1 MSYIFRGKLC
11 GYICRECPEP
21 LGGLKVRLYRTR
33 KEQKVTL
40 LAVSDPNDT
49 LGILSDEQVKEKGS
63 GLIAEAVIDEQGNFY
78 FELGEK
84 QKYNGEAF
92 EIDIYC
98 DTVPNLKSR
107 QSNQQPIQFTV
118 TILQPQWKQVE
129 EDYVAVW
136 EYCIPY
142 RFWCTIRAR
151 FGAWVICGK
160 VTVCKT
166 QMPVAGLKVFAF
178 DVDWLQDDALGSAVT
193 DANGKFRIDY
203 VLSDFNRTPLSPFI
217 NFELVGGPDVY
228 FRIEDSGGTVLLD
241 EPRSRGRQD
250 DRENVGPCFCVELCV
265 DVEAQPP
272 FKNPWFTHV
281 GDFHIITDINAV
293 NGLTTAAVFGHGGPN
308 YAFFSKMKLKGF
320 CPKTAPSGP
329 PLPMQYRFRY
339 ALLSNPMDLTPIT
352 GKFLVSPVLV
362 GSRLIQWKLF
372 DDNLVWTFQSIY
384 VQGEGAT
391 PDPTPTPGGP
401 GPWGPVPAHVI
412 VPDADGWIKVDQN
425 ALDDGFYGPLVRFN
439 SSVAIPGGAAPG
451 NGAGNAV
458 TDPKNGTAIRIVFEA
473 GPVGGAVTFSNEL
486 SNVLVNN
493 WNEVRL
499 VNLQQFTGGGGSTPC
514 SGLMNDL
521 NILYTTDH
529 QQMLSWN
536 VGISSAA
543 IPPVVLPPLPSGNT
557 PRGEH
562 NNFHI
567 NISSWPSCS
576 YLVTLTSR
584 RALTDGEIDDDA
596 DTSYVTFCKA

>member
-33 KEQKVTL
+33 KEQNVTL

-63 GLIAEAVIDEQGNFY
+63 DLIAEAVIDEQGNFY

-98 DTVPNLKSR
+98 ETVPNLKSR
-107 QSNQQPIQFTV
+107 QGDQKPIQFTV
-118 TILQPQWKQVE
+118 TILQPQWKQVG

-166 QMPVAGLKVFAF
+166 QTPVAGLKISAF

-193 DANGKFRIDY
+193 DSNGKFRIDY
-203 VLSDFNRTPLSPFI
+203 VISDFNRTPLSPFI

-228 FRIEDSGGTVLLD
+228 FRIEDSGGTILLD
-241 EPRSRGRQD
+241 EPRSRGRQN

-293 NGLTTAAVFGHGGPN
+293 TGLTNAAVFGHGGPN
-308 YAFFSKMKLKGF
+308 YAFFAGMKLKGF

-339 ALLSNPMDLTPIT
+339 APLSNPLALNPIT
-352 GKFLVSPVLV
+352 GPAVLPVLV

-384 VQGEGAT
+384 IQATGAT

-401 GPWGPVPAHVI
+401 GPWGPVPAHI
-412 VPDADGWIKVDQN
+412 INPDTDGWIKVDQK
-425 ALDDGFYGPLVRFN
+425 ALDDGFYGPLIRFN
-439 SSVAIPGGAAPG
+439 SGFAIPGGNAPG
-451 NGAGNAV
+451 NGAGNPV
-458 TDPKNGTAIRIVFEA
+458 SDPKNGTAIRIVFEA

-486 SNVLVNN
+486 SNVLINN

-499 VNLQQFTGGGGSTPC
+499 VNLQQFTGGGSGSC
-514 SGLMNDL
+514 SDLLNDL
-521 NILYTTDH
+521 NVLYTTDH
-529 QQMLSWN
+529 QQMASWKVN
-536 VGISSAA
+536 ITSAA
-543 IPPVVLPPLPSGNT
+543 SFPPISPPLPEGNT
-557 PRGEH
+557 PRGAFG
-562 NNFHI
+562 NRYI
-567 NISSWPSCS
+567 DISSWPSCS

-584 RALTDGEIDDDA
+584 RALTDGEIDDDG